1 MISNLPIVS
10 ISDLRR
16 DTARIIER
24 VVTLSEPIV
33 ITRRGRACAVL
44 VSVAA
49 YERMQREIQML
60 RVLVQGDAD
69 IAAGVGHDAEDVMA
83 EADALLT
90 GE

>member
-1 MISNLPIVS
+1 MSNLPIVS

-16 DTARIIER
+16 GTARIIER
-24 VVTLSEPIV
+24 VVASNEPIV

-44 VSVAA
+44 ISVAA
-49 YERMQREIQML
+49 YERMQREIEML

-83 EADALLT
+83 EADGLLT

>member
-1 MISNLPIVS
+1 MSNLPIVS

-16 DTARIIER
+16 DKGRIIEH
-24 VVTLSEPIV
+24 VVASSEPIV
-33 ITRRGRACAVL
+33 ITRRGRARAVL
-44 VSVAA
+44 MSVAA
-49 YERMQREIQML
+49 YERMQREMEML

-69 IAAGVGHDAEDVMA
+69 IAAGVGHDAEVVMA